1 MNTQE
6 TIDLLYNL
14 KLKGMSEAYKA
25 MTIMPV
31 SERPDMDMAI
41 AKLAE
46 AERRYRDNQ
55 KTQMQ
60 LKHRGHR
67 VLRGPQ
73 PQQDSIIRACRLQL
87 CQTG

>member
-6 TIDLLYNL
+6 TINLLYNL

-55 KTQMQ
+55 KTQMY
-60 LKHRGHR
+60 LKTSK
-67 VLRGPQ
+67 LRYNSNIE
-73 PQQDSIIRACRLQL
+73 DIECS
-87 CQTG
+87 

>member
-55 KTQMQ
+55 KTQMY
-60 LKHRGHR
+60 LKTSK
-67 VLRGPQ
+67 LRYNSNIE
-73 PQQDSIIRACRLQL
+73 DIE
-87 CQTG
+87 